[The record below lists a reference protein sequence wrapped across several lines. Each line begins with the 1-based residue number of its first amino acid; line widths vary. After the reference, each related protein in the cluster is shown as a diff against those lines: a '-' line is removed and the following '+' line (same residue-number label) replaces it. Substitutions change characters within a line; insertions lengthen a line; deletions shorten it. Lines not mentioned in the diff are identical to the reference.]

1 MEEMRMQITIAD
13 FDYSG
18 FTPLQ
23 QLKKIQEEL
32 RELKLELVNL
42 GFQPN
47 ERRLNKVAAEA
58 FDLIQATYGMLIVL
72 GVDIEAANRRHIEKL
87 EARHE

>member
-1 MEEMRMQITIAD
+1 MHIKLGD

-18 FTPLQ
+18 YTPLQ

-32 RELKLELVNL
+32 RELKLELINL

-47 ERRLNKVAAEA
+47 EKRLKKVAAEA
-58 FDLIQATYGMLIVL
+58 FDAIQATYGMLVIL
-72 GVDIEAANRRHIEKL
+72 GVDIEAANRRHLEKL
-87 EARHE
+87 EERANGNN

>member
-1 MEEMRMQITIAD
+1 MQIKLSD

-18 FTPLQ
+18 YTPLQ

-32 RELKLELVNL
+32 RELKLELINL

-47 ERRLNKVAAEA
+47 EKRLKKVAAEA
-58 FDLIQATYGMLIVL
+58 FDSIQATYGMLVIL
-72 GVDIEAANRRHIEKL
+72 GVDVEAANKRHIEKL
-87 EARHE
+87 EERAEHA

>member
-1 MEEMRMQITIAD
+1 MQIKLAD

-18 FTPLQ
+18 YTPLQ

-32 RELKLELVNL
+32 RELRLELINL

-47 ERRLNKVAAEA
+47 EKRLKKVAAEA
-58 FDLIQATYGMLIVL
+58 FDVIQATYGMLVIL
-72 GVDIEAANRRHIEKL
+72 GVDIEAANKRHIEKL
-87 EARHE
+87 EERINGN

>member
-1 MEEMRMQITIAD
+1 MQITIAD

-18 FTPLQ
+18 HTPLE

-32 RELKLELVNL
+32 RELRLELINL

-47 ERRLNKVAAEA
+47 EKRLTKVAAEA
-58 FDLIQATYGMLIVL
+58 FDIIQATYGMLVVL
-72 GVDIEAANRRHIEKL
+72 GVDVEAANRRHLEKL
-87 EARHE
+87 EERHG